1 MGLGFPL
8 NNCVVK
14 GINLPGGFMIPQI
27 NQHNSHSMSK
37 CKCFLE
43 NRPCVTYDDFQ
54 TGYFKCKN
62 AHFPDLSSHGRD
74 HELFYH
80 VVECHSKNCNNPED
94 CGNCYLF
101 PIVLNGM
108 WGKWT
113 CNRTQHQ
120 RLTKNVWIESP

>member
-1 MGLGFPL
+1 
-8 NNCVVK
+8 
-14 GINLPGGFMIPQI
+14 MIPQI

-101 PIVLNGM
+101 PCTEWHV
-108 WGKWT
+108 GKVDSQQNT
-113 CNRTQHQ
+113 TSKANKKC
-120 RLTKNVWIESP
+120 LD